1 MSCSGGARRSAAAGH
16 VALGGITPA
25 GREVPE
31 TACREE
37 RGPDVPPGVADG
49 CDHFREQL
57 IKPIT
62 VV

>member
-1 MSCSGGARRSAAAGH
+1 MARGTAERDRRS
-16 VALGGITPA
+16 ALGGITPA

-49 CDHFREQL
+49 CDHFREQP